1 MRFDHWLSKNDL
13 NDTQAADLFGCSAM
27 QIGRIRKG
35 QHIPR
40 LSLVQRIEE
49 RTDAAVTLA
58 DLRAAYEEA
67 ARSPSEAA

>member
-1 MRFDHWLSKNDL
+1 MRFDHWLSKNELTDA
-13 NDTQAADLFGCSAM
+13 QAGPRFGCSPM

-40 LSLVQRIEE
+40 LPLVQRIETG
-49 RTDAAVTLA
+49 TDGAVTLA

-67 ARSPSEAA
+67 NRQPEAA